1 MGALRND
8 LMYISGGGLYL
19 TLTLTLAPPSWQ
31 SRPLQE
37 PLHLQTALTNPDPY

>member
-19 TLTLTLAPPSWQ
+19 TLTLTLIEKTHQ
-31 SRPLQE
+31 
-37 PLHLQTALTNPDPY
+37 TNPYNGYKQTQSW